1 MSLIMASDTVSLV
14 IPAAAG
20 IIGALVGGAVTG
32 WVTLRAERIRQEHER
47 ALEHERELTSR
58 RAEVRHVLGAA
69 RSLQAQLH
77 EAAAHISLYARD
89 KRWWSDRL
97 AARLEPSAM
106 EEQTA
111 VLGVLSQ
118 TEWRAVYGGLSALWN
133 IEAQRQVGLRL
144 QELDPVG
151 ATADPG
157 GDAKGMSEVVE
168 ILQAAAAALDR
179 AAAG

>member
-1 MSLIMASDTVSLV
+1 
-14 IPAAAG
+14 
-20 IIGALVGGAVTG
+20 
-32 WVTLRAERIRQEHER
+32 
-47 ALEHERELTSR
+47 
-58 RAEVRHVLGAA
+58 
-69 RSLQAQLH
+69 
-77 EAAAHISLYARD
+77 
-89 KRWWSDRL
+89 
-97 AARLEPSAM
+97 M